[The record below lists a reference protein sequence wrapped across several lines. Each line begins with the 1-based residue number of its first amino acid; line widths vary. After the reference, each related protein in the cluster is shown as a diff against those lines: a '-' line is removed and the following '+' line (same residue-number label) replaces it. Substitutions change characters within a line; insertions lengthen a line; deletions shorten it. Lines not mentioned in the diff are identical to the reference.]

1 MPSSIVHSD
10 CWAGSCHHHTRLCE
24 TGIELVSNHV
34 SPHGFSSKRRELLN
48 QRLCA
53 QHPHIVHL
61 REAFLTPG
69 HLGISMEYAT
79 SGDLLD
85 YVEAHMAHVI
95 QLLLFVIRVP
105 HNGILSDV
113 VTMLMPPWRPGR

>member
-1 MPSSIVHSD
+1 
-10 CWAGSCHHHTRLCE
+10 
-24 TGIELVSNHV
+24 VSAAT
-34 SPHGFSSKRRELLN
+34 RRELLN

-69 HLGISMEYAT
+69 HLGIAMEYAT

-85 YVEAHMAHVI
+85 YVEAHMAHVSSPACG
-95 QLLLFVIRVP
+95 F
-105 HNGILSDV
+105 
-113 VTMLMPPWRPGR
+113 

>member
-1 MPSSIVHSD
+1 M
-10 CWAGSCHHHTRLCE
+10 C
-24 TGIELVSNHV
+24 
-34 SPHGFSSKRRELLN
+34 RELLN

-85 YVEAHMAHVI
+85 YVEAHMAHVSVETEGSSVV
-95 QLLLFVIRVP
+95 FVP
-105 HNGILSDV
+105 
-113 VTMLMPPWRPGR
+113 

>member
-1 MPSSIVHSD
+1 MCPPPCLAGCCPHSSPLQLET
-10 CWAGSCHHHTRLCE
+10 CKRALTR
-24 TGIELVSNHV
+24 
-34 SPHGFSSKRRELLN
+34 GFILARRELLN

-69 HLGISMEYAT
+69 HLGIAMEYAT

-85 YVEAHMAHVI
+85 YVEAHMAHVSHTRLTK
-95 QLLLFVIRVP
+95 LLDSI
-105 HNGILSDV
+105 
-113 VTMLMPPWRPGR
+113 

>member
-1 MPSSIVHSD
+1 MSLP
-10 CWAGSCHHHTRLCE
+10 ALC
-24 TGIELVSNHV
+24 
-34 SPHGFSSKRRELLN
+34 RELLN

-85 YVEAHMAHVI
+85 YVEAHMAHVSVETEGSSVV
-95 QLLLFVIRVP
+95 FV
-105 HNGILSDV
+105 S
-113 VTMLMPPWRPGR
+113 